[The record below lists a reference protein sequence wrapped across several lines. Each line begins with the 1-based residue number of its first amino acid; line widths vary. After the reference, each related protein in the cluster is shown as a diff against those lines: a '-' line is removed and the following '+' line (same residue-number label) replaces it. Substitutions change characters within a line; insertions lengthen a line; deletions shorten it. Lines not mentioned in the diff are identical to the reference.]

1 MSELINNELAN
12 NELLKYLPELTEIP
26 GISGREEKVREYI
39 LEKIKDKVD
48 EYHVDVM
55 GNLITKIKGKDSSKK
70 IMVLAHMDEV
80 GFMVTKINDDGT
92 FHISPVGGVDSRVVF
107 AQRLRVNNEILGIVQ
122 IKPIHLLS
130 PSERKSKP
138 DYNSFK
144 VYTGLSKEEL
154 SKKVKLGDMVT
165 FDTKYYANG
174 NRAVS
179 KAFDDRA
186 GCSWMMNLIDKINN
200 SERPEF
206 DTYFAFV
213 VQEEVGLR
221 GSGVAAHQINPDV
234 AIVLEGTTAG
244 DYPLL
249 DEDKWATHL
258 GNGPATFFMHS
269 GVVLSKD
276 IFDKIVNIAK
286 ENNIKL
292 QFKMRTAGGTDAR
305 RLAITLDGIPSGILA
320 VPSRYIHSP
329 NSIIDLNDYI
339 NGYKI
344 LELLV
349 LEGRILK

>member
-1 MSELINNELAN
+1 MNN
-12 NELLKYLPELTEIP
+12 LLKYLPELTELP
-26 GISGREEKVREYI
+26 GISGKEDKVREYI

-48 EYHVDVM
+48 EYHIDVM
-55 GNLITKIKGKDSSKK
+55 GNLITKIKGRDSSKK
-70 IMVLAHMDEV
+70 IMLLAHMDEV

-92 FHISPVGGVDSRVVF
+92 FHISPVGGVDPRVVF
-107 AQRLRVNNEILGIVQ
+107 SQRLKVNDEILSVVQ
-122 IKPIHLLS
+122 IKPIHLLKEN
-130 PSERKSKP
+130 ERKSKP
-138 DYNSFK
+138 DYSSFK
-144 VYTGLSKEEL
+144 IYSGFEKEEL
-154 SKKVKLGDMVT
+154 KKKVKIGDMVT
-165 FDTKYYANG
+165 FDTEFYMNDD
-174 NRAVS
+174 RAVS

-186 GCSWMMNLIDKINN
+186 GCSWMMNLIDKI
-200 SERPEF
+200 SEGQKPMF

-221 GSGVAAHQINPDV
+221 GSGVAAYQINPDV
-234 AIVLEGTTAG
+234 ALVLEGTTAG

-249 DEDKWATHL
+249 DQDKWATHL

-276 IFDKIVNIAK
+276 IFDKIVSIAK

-305 RLAITLDGIPSGILA
+305 RLATTLDGIPSGILA

-329 NSIIDLNDYI
+329 NTIIDINDYI
-339 NGYKI
+339 NGYKL

>member
-1 MSELINNELAN
+1 MNN
-12 NELLKYLPELTEIP
+12 LLKYLSDLTELP
-26 GISGREEKVREYI
+26 GISGKEDKVREYI

-55 GNLITKIKGKDSSKK
+55 GNLITKVKGKDSSKK
-70 IMVLAHMDEV
+70 IMLLAHMDEV

-92 FHISPVGGVDSRVVF
+92 FHISPVGGGDPRVVF
-107 AQRLRVNNEILGIVQ
+107 SQRLMVNGQLLSVVQ

-130 PSERKSKP
+130 ANERKSKP
-138 DYNSFK
+138 DYNNFK
-144 VYTGLSKEEL
+144 IYTGLDKNEIK
-154 SKKVKLGDMVT
+154 KKVKIGDMVT
-165 FDTKYYANG
+165 FDTKFYMNE
-174 NRAVS
+174 NRAIS

-186 GCSWMMNLIDKINN
+186 GCSWMMNLIDTIAEGEK
-200 SERPEF
+200 PKY

-221 GSGVAAHQINPDV
+221 GSGVAAHYINPDV
-234 AIVLEGTTAG
+234 ALVLEGTTAG

-249 DEDKWATHL
+249 DKDKWATHL
-258 GNGPATFFMHS
+258 GDGPATFFMHS

-276 IFDKIVNIAK
+276 IFDRIVDTAK
-286 ENNIKL
+286 ANDIKL

-329 NSIIDLNDYI
+329 NTIIDINDYI
-339 NGYKI
+339 NGYKL

>member
-1 MSELINNELAN
+1 MVKKVKKVNDI
-12 NELLKYLPELTEIP
+12 LKYLPELTELP
-26 GISGREEKVREYI
+26 GISGKEDKVREYI

-55 GNLITKIKGKDSSKK
+55 GNLITKIKGKDSTKK
-70 IMVLAHMDEV
+70 IMLLAHMDEV
-80 GFMVTKINDDGT
+80 GFMVTKVNEDGT
-92 FHISPVGGVDSRVVF
+92 FHISPVGGVDPRVVF
-107 AQRLRVNNEILGIVQ
+107 AQRLKVNDEILSVVQ

-130 PSERKSKP
+130 ADEKKSKP
-138 DYNSFK
+138 NYNSFK
-144 VYTGLSKEEL
+144 IYTGFSKDEIK
-154 SKKVKLGDMVT
+154 KKVKVGDMVT
-165 FDTKYYANG
+165 FDTKFYMNG

-186 GCSWMMNLIDKINN
+186 GCAWMINLIDKIAEGNT
-200 SERPEF
+200 PEY

-221 GSGVAAHQINPDV
+221 GSGVAAYQIKPDV
-234 AIVLEGTTAG
+234 ALVLEGTTAG

-249 DEDKWATHL
+249 DKDKWATHL
-258 GNGPATFFMHS
+258 GDGPATFFMHS
-269 GVVLSKD
+269 GVVLSKE
-276 IFDKIVNIAK
+276 IFDKIINVAK

-305 RLAITLDGIPSGILA
+305 RLATTLDGIPSGILA

-329 NSIIDLNDYI
+329 NTIIDIEDYI
-339 NGYKI
+339 NGYKL

-349 LEGRILK
+349 IEGRILK